1 MDYSKILSKKAT
13 AIKPSGIRKFFD
25 VAATMK
31 DCISLGVGEPDF
43 KTPYSIRQ
51 AGIDSLEKGHTW
63 YTSNQG
69 MFELRRAVS
78 DYLKRS
84 INVSYDP
91 EQEVVIT
98 VGGSEA
104 IDLAVRA
111 VANPGDEILICEPC
125 FVSYTAVVELT
136 GATPIPLVT
145 KVEDDFKLT
154 PAALKSAIT
163 ERTKMIILAF
173 PSNPTGAVMERE
185 DLEAIAEI
193 LKGTD
198 IVVMSDEIYAEL
210 TYTGRK
216 HVSIASIDGMR
227 ERTIVV
233 NGFSKAYAM
242 TGWRLGY
249 TAAPSELAS
258 VMNKIHQFA
267 IMCAPTTAQYAAI
280 VALNE
285 CADEVVAMR
294 DEYNERRRL
303 MVRRL
308 NAIGL
313 ECYEP
318 KGAFYV
324 FPSIKS
330 TGLTSEEFCNKLLCE
345 TKVAVVPGN
354 AFGDS
359 GEGFVRISYSYSL
372 KHLMTALDR
381 IESFVNNLMNK

>member
-1 MDYSKILSKKAT
+1 MDYNKILSKKAT
-13 AIKPSGIRKFFD
+13 SIKPSGIRKFFD

-69 MFELRRAVS
+69 MFELRRAVA
-78 DYLKRS
+78 DYLNRS
-84 INVSYDP
+84 INVDYNP
-91 EQEVVIT
+91 EEEIVIT

-104 IDLAVRA
+104 IDIAVRA

-136 GATPIPLVT
+136 GAIPVPLVT

-154 PAALKSAIT
+154 PKALKAAIT
-163 ERTKMIILAF
+163 ERTKMVILAF

-185 DLEAIAEI
+185 DLEAIAEV
-193 LKGTD
+193 LRDTN
-198 IVVMSDEIYAEL
+198 IVVMSDEIYSEL
-210 TYTGRK
+210 TYTGKK
-216 HVSIASIDGMR
+216 HVSIAQLDGMR

-249 TAAPSELAS
+249 AAAPAMLAA

-280 VALNE
+280 VALNDCE
-285 CADEVVAMR
+285 SEVIAMR
-294 DEYNERRRL
+294 NEYNERRRL
-303 MVRRL
+303 MVGKL
-308 NAIGL
+308 NGIGL
-313 ECYEP
+313 DCYEP

-330 TGLTSEEFCNKLLCE
+330 TGLSSEEFCNRLLKE

-372 KHLMTALDR
+372 KHLITALDR
-381 IESFVNNLMNK
+381 IERFVNGL

>member
-1 MDYSKILSKKAT
+1 MNYDKILSKRAT
-13 AIKPSGIRKFFD
+13 SLKPSGIRKFFD

-43 KTPYSIRQ
+43 KTPYSIRK

-69 MFELRRAVS
+69 MAELRTAVS
-78 DYLKRS
+78 SYLNRLIGVEYS
-84 INVSYDP
+84 P
-91 EQEVVIT
+91 ESEVVIT

-104 IDLAVRA
+104 IDIAVRA

-125 FVSYTAVVELT
+125 FVSYTAVVELA
-136 GATPIPLVT
+136 GAVPIPLVT

-154 PAALKSAIT
+154 PQALKAAIT
-163 ERTKMIILAF
+163 PRTKMLILAF
-173 PSNPTGAVMERE
+173 PSNPTGAVMERD
-185 DLEAIAEI
+185 DLENIAEV
-193 LKGTD
+193 LRDTD

-210 TYTGRK
+210 TYTGRQ
-216 HVSIASIDGMR
+216 HVSIAQIEGMR

-233 NGFSKAYAM
+233 NGFSKAFAM

-249 TAAPSELAS
+249 TAAPSEITA

-267 IMCAPTTAQYAAI
+267 IMCAPTTAQYAGVI
-280 VALNE
+280 ALTECENE
-285 CADEVVAMR
+285 VIAMR

-303 MVRRL
+303 MVKRL
-308 NAIGL
+308 NDMGL
-313 ECYEP
+313 SCYEP

-324 FPSIKS
+324 FPSIAS
-330 TGLTSEEFCNKLLCE
+330 TGLSSEEFCNRLLQE

-372 KHLMTALDR
+372 KHLKTALDR
-381 IESFVNNLMNK
+381 IEMFLKKL